1 MTSLLSAYVCLKY
14 LMYLVWSSQETP
26 SQTNPALDWFST
38 SVKER
43 AGRKGAGFKWVLCR
57 HCIWHRPPH
66 SSFTCF
72 HRVCVWSSAHSHA
85 LYSCLCLSFSAFVH
99 LSLSPQLCASL
110 SFPCLYTRP
119 HFCLRGPSGFSLT
132 LWHSLYAVCFKALGP
147 ERKISQFPLSHRQ
160 SCVLNTKG
168 VYLPETAIKQIQSTK
183 LGYKIMNCHN

>member
-85 LYSCLCLSFSAFVH
+85 LYSCLCLSFSAFTR
-99 LSLSPQLCASL
+99 LSLPNCVPLCLSHVYTLALTSACAVRLASL
-110 SFPCLYTRP
+110 SLYDTHCCCLFQSPRARTQNQ
-119 HFCLRGPSGFSLT
+119 SVSLVT
-132 LWHSLYAVCFKALGP
+132 QTELC
-147 ERKISQFPLSHRQ
+147 
-160 SCVLNTKG
+160 
-168 VYLPETAIKQIQSTK
+168 IK
-183 LGYKIMNCHN
+183 Y